1 MQSDTIGEL
10 LQDILKQ
17 RNEIM
22 AQFDNDSWAD
32 FQQGKYSENKT
43 IKIKDYL
50 RLILRNK
57 FRIL

>member
-10 LQDILKQ
+10 MHDIVKQ

-22 AQFDNDSWAD
+22 AQFDQDSWAD

-43 IKIKDYL
+43 IKI
-50 RLILRNK
+50 
-57 FRIL
+57 